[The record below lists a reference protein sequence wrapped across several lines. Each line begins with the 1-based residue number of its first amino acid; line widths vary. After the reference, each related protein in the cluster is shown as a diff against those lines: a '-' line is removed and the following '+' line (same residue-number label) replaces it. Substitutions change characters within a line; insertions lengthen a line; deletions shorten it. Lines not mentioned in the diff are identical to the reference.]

1 MRVIATVCGLVA
13 AALCGGC
20 LQKDVAQS
28 IYLTPGG
35 VVWSVIER
43 DVRSDTR
50 EPAGRIG
57 EESDYFLAASAGNH
71 PVAQALRRLGAR
83 TVTTTWLRRE
93 RPFSVMTEGRFAD
106 IRQLAAAIIRDAGAQ
121 GDATL
126 SHEGCVTRFAVRV
139 DLSSAAEPDDQ
150 AADALVADLDGYR
163 IVLTEGRFVSAD
175 GFRIVDDAVAVPDAG
190 KTARDGVLTLALA
203 WAAEG
208 CVAKW

>member
-1 MRVIATVCGLVA
+1 MRVFATVCGLVA

-20 LQKDVAQS
+20 LQQEVTES

-43 DVRSDTR
+43 DVRSDKQET
-50 EPAGRIG
+50 AGRIR
-57 EESDYFLAASAGNH
+57 EESDYFLAAAAGNH

-83 TVTTTWLRRE
+83 QVTTTWLRSE
-93 RPFSVMTEGRFAD
+93 RPYSVMTEGRFAD
-106 IRQLAAAIIRDAGAQ
+106 IRQLATAIVRDAGAQ

-126 SHEGCVTRFAVRV
+126 VHEGCVTRFSMRV
-139 DLSSAAEPDDQ
+139 DLNTATDPDDH
-150 AADALVADLDGYR
+150 AADALIAELDSYR

-175 GFRIVDDAVAVPDAG
+175 GFRILDDAVAMPDAG
-190 KTARDGVLTLALA
+190 KKAADGVLTLALT
-203 WAAEG
+203 WASEG

>member
-20 LQKDVAQS
+20 LQEDVTQS

-43 DVRSDTR
+43 DVRSDTK
-50 EPAGRIG
+50 EPAGRIR
-57 EESDYFLAASAGNH
+57 EESEYFLAAGAGNH

-83 TVTTTWLRRE
+83 QVTTTWLRRE
-93 RPFSVMTEGRFAD
+93 RPYSVMTEGTFGD
-106 IRQLAAAIIRDAGAQ
+106 LRQLATAIVRDAGAQ
-121 GDATL
+121 GEAALVHD
-126 SHEGCVTRFAVRV
+126 GCVTRFSVRM
-139 DLSSAAEPDDQ
+139 DLNTATDPADR
-150 AADALVADLDGYR
+150 AADALIAELDSYR

-175 GFRIVDDAVAVPDAG
+175 GFRIVDDAVAMVDAG
-190 KTARDGVLTLALA
+190 KTAPDGVLTLALA
-203 WAAEG
+203 WALEG

>member
-1 MRVIATVCGLVA
+1 VISMVCGLVA

-20 LQKDVAQS
+20 LQKDVTQS

-50 EPAGRIG
+50 EPAGRIR
-57 EESDYFLAASAGNH
+57 EESDYFLAAGAGEH

-83 TVTTTWLRRE
+83 AVTTTWLRRE
-93 RPFSVMTEGRFAD
+93 RPYSVMTEGRFAD
-106 IRQLAAAIIRDAGAQ
+106 IRELAAALIRDAGAQ

-126 SHEGCVTRFAVRV
+126 SHEGCVTRLAVRV
-139 DLSSAAEPDDQ
+139 DANPAVEPDDR
-150 AADALVADLDGYR
+150 AADALIAEPDRYR
-163 IVLTEGRFVSAD
+163 IVLTEGRFVAAD
-175 GFRIVDDAVAVPDAG
+175 GFRILDDAVAVPDAG
-190 KTARDGVLTLALA
+190 KTTRDGVLTLALA